1 MKRIRYWIL
10 DIRHWTFSQSGF
22 TLVELLAVMIV
33 LVTVGGIIFGVLYAS
48 LRGSNR
54 ANVLTDVQENGDYVL
69 TEMGRV
75 IRFAHAVEDPAS
87 CVLGPT
93 PTPTTVS
100 EITIRNADQ
109 TTITYSCDGTSG
121 TIASNGASLL
131 DTQKV
136 ELTACSF
143 TCSQNSVYETPTIGI
158 SFSLNKRNATEAVDN
173 NAPLTFQTTVTLRNK
188 IQ

>member
-1 MKRIRYWIL
+1 MITQQKRKNSI
-10 DIRHWTFSQSGF
+10 FQQQGF

-33 LVTVGGIIFGVLYAS
+33 LITVGGLIFGVLYAS

-54 ANVLTDVQENGDYVL
+54 ATILTDVQENGDYVL

-75 IRFAHAVEDPAS
+75 IRFAQAVEDPAS
-87 CVLGPT
+87 CIPGPT
-93 PTPTTVS
+93 PSPTTFTS
-100 EITIRNADQ
+100 ITIRNADQ
-109 TTITYSCDGTSG
+109 TRITYSCDDATD

-158 SFSLNKRNATEAVDN
+158 SFSLNKRDATSAIDN